1 MNGRIMSIAILF
13 GASVLVGYN
22 LIGTIEPVQAQQP
35 VVPSYLELMSMM
47 HSNSK
52 KEESSVSKVDTITV
66 SYDVNTQE
74 VSVKGTTDAIVN
86 VTTTGELKPVVK
98 WRTKVKEVNTG
109 YECGLSIEKF
119 NDIKEG
125 DIIEAF
131 TMEAIKRKEL

>member
-22 LIGTIEPVQAQQP
+22 LIGTIEPIQAQQP

-98 WRTKVKEVNTG
+98 WRTRVKEVNKG
-109 YECGLSIEKF
+109 YPKVQSIARMPEDAKP
-119 NDIKEG
+119 
-125 DIIEAF
+125 IEPF
-131 TMEAIKRKEL
+131 TKANMNE

>member
-109 YECGLSIEKF
+109 FPKVRSIANLPEDVKPLSP
-119 NDIKEG
+119 
-125 DIIEAF
+125 F
-131 TMEAIKRKEL
+131 TKANVDE

>member
-1 MNGRIMSIAILF
+1 MNGRIMSTAILF
-13 GASVLVGYN
+13 VASVLVGYN
-22 LIGTIEPVQAQQP
+22 LIGTVEPIQAQQP

-109 YECGLSIEKF
+109 FPKVRSIANLPEDVKPLSPF
-119 NDIKEG
+119 TKESQN
-125 DIIEAF
+125 EQ
-131 TMEAIKRKEL
+131 E

>member
-1 MNGRIMSIAILF
+1 MNGRILSTAILF
-13 GASVLVGYN
+13 VASILVGYN
-22 LIGTIEPVQAQQP
+22 LIGTVEPVQAQQP

-86 VTTTGELKPVVK
+86 VTTTGELKPIVK
-98 WRTKVKEVNTG
+98 WRTKVKEVNNS
-109 YECGLSIEKF
+109 YPKVRSIARMPEDTKP
-119 NDIKEG
+119 
-125 DIIEAF
+125 IEPF
-131 TMEAIKRKEL
+131 TKVNTNE

>member
-1 MNGRIMSIAILF
+1 MNGRILSTAILF
-13 GASVLVGYN
+13 IASILVGYN
-22 LIGTIEPVQAQQP
+22 LIGTVEPVQAQQP

-86 VTTTGELKPVVK
+86 VTTIGELKPIVK
-98 WRTKVKEVNTG
+98 WRTKVKEVNNG
-109 YECGLSIEKF
+109 YPKVRSIARMPEDTKP
-119 NDIKEG
+119 
-125 DIIEAF
+125 IEPF
-131 TMEAIKRKEL
+131 TKVNTNE